1 MARWDNYFPILQLGA
16 MDDKEFETKLLEGI
30 GTPELWR
37 LRRNTAMAVGRF
49 FHVAGDALLLTV
61 DPKLA
66 NHQQIIAFSMLLRM
80 DGELTRASIP
90 SPGTIQLTLPKL
102 LQLILRFGSLVV
114 GRSLEPKSW
123 LKS

>member
-1 MARWDNYFPILQLGA
+1 
-16 MDDKEFETKLLEGI
+16 
-30 GTPELWR
+30 
-37 LRRNTAMAVGRF
+37 MAVGRF

-114 GRSLEPKSW
+114 FASCNAATSILRVSNGANRTVGPGAFPVVLSPRQLNRREATTGLPVVFRTKI
-123 LKS
+123 